1 MTTNNLHAVVN
12 RQDADDFIGTLE
24 ECKEVALAEA
34 KAGNT
39 RAKIV
44 SRRSMQT
51 VAAQVHNRVARP
63 QFDVRLMPVAQAA
76 LRTLSSVTQEEIAAL
91 HLGKSFHSIMIQ
103 ATQDR
108 PLSSHQYSLI
118 IGWAAQVVSYRKSS
132 PDVERMVAAVTA

>member
-1 MTTNNLHAVVN
+1 MSNVMHAVIN
-12 RQDADDFIGTLE
+12 LQNAEDFIGSLD
-24 ECKEVALAEA
+24 ECKEVA
-34 KAGNT
+34 KAAAMNGNT

-51 VAAQVHNRVARP
+51 VAAQVHNRIARP

-76 LRTLSSVTQEEIAAL
+76 LRTLSSVSQEEIAAL

-132 PDVERMVAAVTA
+132 PDVERMMAAVTA